1 MSHNLFMRYVE
12 CYGKPPPREKL
23 LDVLYAS
30 HGNEPLLQPR
40 EIENAVDS
48 LYTKAQLSSG
58 RSFRSTYG
66 GGLAER
72 QADAKPPRIP
82 ATAEAKEQW
91 LKNAED
97 FASGTGGVVNP
108 EDVWEASPIR
118 LEGKNEF
125 LTTITTL
132 FRENECVG
140 VMTGFD
146 VHEEGGKPKAIPRGG
161 DEILAPEGWRRRLA
175 EGRAIRCK
183 AGGWMR
189 VNPVSF
195 KGGSGKNG
203 AVTDVDIT
211 DCRHLLIENDILP
224 LPLQLTLL
232 CRLPLNLVAIIDS
245 GGKSFHGIARIN
257 AKDQGEYKAKACRIL
272 HDLRQR
278 FGFDQSNEN
287 PSKLTRLP
295 AGLREIGRRENGN
308 GEQSVLFLSAGHR
321 EAENKSIL

>member
-1 MSHNLFMRYVE
+1 MRYVE
-12 CYGKPPPREKL
+12 LYGKTPPREKL
-23 LDVLYAS
+23 LEVLYAS

-48 LYTKAQLSSG
+48 LYGKAIPSG
-58 RSFRSTYG
+58 RSFRPTYG

-72 QADAKPPRIP
+72 SADAKPPRIP
-82 ATAEAKEQW
+82 ATSEAKERW

-97 FASGTGGVVNP
+97 FASGTGGIISP
-108 EDVWEASPIR
+108 ADVWEASPIR
-118 LEGKNEF
+118 LERGKDEF
-125 LTTITTL
+125 LGTISTL

-146 VHEEGGKPKAIPRGG
+146 VHDEGGKPKAIPKGG

-175 EGRAIRCK
+175 EGRAIRCR

-195 KGGSGKNG
+195 KGGSGRNG
-203 AVTDVDIT
+203 AVTDSDIT
-211 DCRHLLIENDILP
+211 DCRHLLIENDVLP

-232 CRLPLNLVAIIDS
+232 ARLPLGLVAIIDS
-245 GGKSFHGIARIN
+245 GGKSFHGIAKIN
-257 AKDQGEYKAKACRIL
+257 AKDQGDYKAKACRIL
-272 HDLRQR
+272 HDLRER

-295 AGLREIGRRENGN
+295 AGLREIGRRDSGD
-308 GEQSVLFLSAGHR
+308 GHQSVLFLSAGHR
-321 EAENKSIL
+321 EAENESIL